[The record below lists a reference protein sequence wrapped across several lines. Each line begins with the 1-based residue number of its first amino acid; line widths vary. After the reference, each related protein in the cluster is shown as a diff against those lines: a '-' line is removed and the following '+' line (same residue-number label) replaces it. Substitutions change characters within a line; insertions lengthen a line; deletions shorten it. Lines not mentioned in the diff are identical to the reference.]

1 MSSRSVTY
9 QLPSLTRLGR
19 RASWQGGAGACHIGA
34 CHISSRSITYEQ
46 QEHHTHI
53 SRRSITYRATSRR
66 RASWEGG
73 VQAGVS
79 KCGGSGEEKRFG
91 PRFLL

>member
-1 MSSRSVTY
+1 MNSRSITY

-19 RASWQGGAGACHIGA
+19 RASWEGGAGAS
-34 CHISSRSITYEQ
+34 HISSRSITYKQ

-53 SRRSITYRATSRR
+53 SSRSITYRATSRR

-73 VQAGVS
+73 VHTGRRVKRRGARR
-79 KCGGSGEEKRFG
+79 GERFVLKFG

>member
-19 RASWQGGAGACHIGA
+19 RASWEGGAGAS
-34 CHISSRSITYEQ
+34 HISSRSITYEQ

-53 SRRSITYRATSRR
+53 SRRRITYRATSRR
-66 RASWEGG
+66 LESWEGG